1 MLNETSIVIA
11 ESMNV
16 YFLIVVREVSV
27 FMMDYVVIR
36 GDGCFDSLLRAL
48 G

>member
-1 MLNETSIVIA
+1 MFNEASIIIA

-16 YFLIVVREVSV
+16 YFLVVMCEVTV
-27 FMMDYVVIR
+27 LVMDDVVIR
-36 GDGCFDSLLRAL
+36 GDGRFNALLRAL